1 MSSATSTI
9 TTTSAGRL
17 SQLRA
22 DAEFLQSSSALLSTV
37 VATTTNWSAPTQQ
50 QQQHPSNSN
59 SVTAVS
65 IATLQATNKFN
76 LEVAD
81 LLQSPPLYPWRK
93 GRKSSSSLSKT
104 NSSSNSSSSSSSD
117 DEILMQQ
124 WWKYVQEYIQLHITD
139 SLRDMPVARW
149 MEGSCGDRD
158 GVGVLQVV
166 PMTSK
171 EYPPLGIF
179 CWDKD
184 DAIVPT
190 IPVTVLLPISTMTT
204 IVNKN
209 DYKNERYFQVSSN
222 PTKSPANSGASV
234 SVLIYISSVQWMLDG
249 ADSLKTHCF
258 FIWSSY
264 NIT

>member
-9 TTTSAGRL
+9 TTTSAGGRL

-37 VATTTNWSAPTQQ
+37 ATTTTNWSAPTQQQQ

-104 NSSSNSSSSSSSD
+104 NRSSSSSSSSD

-124 WWKYVQEYIQLHITD
+124 WWKYVQEFIQLHITD
-139 SLRDMPVARW
+139 SLRAMPVARW
-149 MEGSCGDRD
+149 MEGGSCGDRD

-171 EYPPLGIF
+171 EHPPLGIF

-209 DYKNERYFQVSSN
+209 DYKNERYFQVSN
-222 PTKSPANSGASV
+222 HPTQSPASPLPASAYLSIYAVCSGC
-234 SVLIYISSVQWMLDG
+234 WMVP
-249 ADSLKTHCF
+249 THF
-258 FIWSSY
+258 
-264 NIT
+264 